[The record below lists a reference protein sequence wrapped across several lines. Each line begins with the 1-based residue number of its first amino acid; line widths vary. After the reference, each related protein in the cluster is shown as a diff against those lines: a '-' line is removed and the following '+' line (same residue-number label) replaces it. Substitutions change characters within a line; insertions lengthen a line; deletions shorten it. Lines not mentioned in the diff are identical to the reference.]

1 MTYPS
6 IGKRGERRVK
16 VVISLQKVP
25 LTVQIEGKDDAMT
38 EIGTVLEQVLASMK
52 RIWLESLKKQTKLM
66 EEKK

>member
-1 MTYPS
+1 
-6 IGKRGERRVK
+6 VK